1 MQETFAK
8 TKYFENSVKIL
19 CSKIQ
24 RKELKQCCY
33 GPAGYVS
40 FSLVCRGR
48 QTTARGGCN
57 VQQKSL
63 YQFLKIS
70 FKFKKCAISNKSIQ
84 NGRPSRSP
92 KKDKKKSRKK
102 PENPEKT
109 LEIPEDS
116 ARDPRRTEN
125 CHKNAVLCHLSQK
138 MTQKKEVSFRRL
150 PKEP

>member
-1 MQETFAK
+1 MHKKVLLAVVCYCLIILIINYCSFANQGLILNTF
-8 TKYFENSVKIL
+8 
-19 CSKIQ
+19 
-24 RKELKQCCY
+24 
-33 GPAGYVS
+33 
-40 FSLVCRGR
+40 
-48 QTTARGGCN
+48 CN

-92 KKDKKKSRKK
+92 KKDKKRAKKSPRTPK
-102 PENPEKT
+102 KT

>member
-92 KKDKKKSRKK
+92 KKDKKEPKKSPRTPKK
-102 PENPEKT
+102 PSKSQRTVPETPEELRTATKT
-109 LEIPEDS
+109 RFCAIY
-116 ARDPRRTEN
+116 PR
-125 CHKNAVLCHLSQK
+125 K
-138 MTQKKEVSFRRL
+138 
-150 PKEP
+150 